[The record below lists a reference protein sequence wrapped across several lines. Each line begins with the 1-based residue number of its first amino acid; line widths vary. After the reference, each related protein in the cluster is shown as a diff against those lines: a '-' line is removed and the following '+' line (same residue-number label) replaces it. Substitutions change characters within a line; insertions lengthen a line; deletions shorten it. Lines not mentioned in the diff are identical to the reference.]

1 MTGIQILDC
10 IEKIKNDKL
19 NYDEV
24 WNNYKKVL
32 QELAQE
38 YVNTMNV
45 IHYMHDKY
53 YYEKAQL
60 ALMDSDIK
68 RLMAFGA
75 AGLSVVVDSLS
86 AIKYAQ
92 VKVNRN
98 DQ

>member
-1 MTGIQILDC
+1 MNNTGMTSGEEI
-10 IEKIKNDKL
+10 L

-24 WNNYKKVL
+24 RSNYKNVL
-32 QELAQE
+32 KELAQE

-53 YYEKAQL
+53 YYERAQMS
-60 ALMDSDIK
+60 LMDSHVK

-86 AIKYAQ
+86 AIKYAK
-92 VKVNRN
+92 VKVIRN
-98 DQ
+98 EQ

>member
-1 MTGIQILDC
+1 LSGRQEEVLD
-10 IEKIKNDKL
+10 
-19 NYDEV
+19 YDEV
-24 WNNYKKVL
+24 WENYKKVL
-32 QELAQE
+32 EELAQE

-60 ALMDSDIK
+60 SLMDSNIK

-92 VKVNRN
+92 VKVKRN
-98 DQ
+98 EQ

>member
-1 MTGIQILDC
+1 LDV
-10 IEKIKNDKL
+10 EKVRKNF
-19 NYDEV
+19 
-24 WNNYKKVL
+24 KKVL
-32 QELAQE
+32 EELAQE
-38 YVNTMNV
+38 YINTMNV

-86 AIKYAQ
+86 AIKYAK
-92 VKVNRN
+92 VKVIRN
-98 DQ
+98 NQ